1 MIDSNL
7 LEQIS
12 NATEQDRDALAQQII
27 DDYNQGKADTEESQQ
42 ETNQFVSSLFKAADY
57 APADPFSPPENIPG
71 YDQATY
77 QQLNQ
82 IAVEQQRALEVG
94 EKVAQN
100 HVKVE
105 RIEGL
110 YTDAA
115 LIQAQTRV
123 KQEFIGN
130 EGLKL
135 QQAIQAGR
143 LIVSKTEGLQIET
156 SMQQTR
162 NLTASRLVEIE
173 ALKGDALIEGASL
186 QVEGI
191 RADNNALLMASQK
204 DFESMRGAG
213 VGGSYNSYS
222 SY

>member
-1 MIDSNL
+1 MIDNEL

-12 NATEQDRDALAQQII
+12 VATEQDRDALAQQLI
-27 DDYNQGKADTEESQQ
+27 DDYRQSQADTEQSQAESR
-42 ETNQFVSSLFKAADY
+42 EFVSSLFKASDY
-57 APADPFSPPENIPG
+57 APVDPFTPPENIPG

-82 IAVEQQRALEVG
+82 LAVEQQRALEVG

-135 QQAIQAGR
+135 QQAIQAGK

-156 SMQQTR
+156 SMQQTK
-162 NLTASRLVEIE
+162 NLTANRMVEIE
-173 ALKGDALIEGASL
+173 ALRGQALIEGASL

-191 RADNNALLMASQK
+191 RADNNALLMSSQK

-213 VGGSYNSYS
+213 VNGSYNSF
-222 SY
+222 

>member
-1 MIDSNL
+1 MIDNDL

-12 NATEQDRDALAQQII
+12 VATEQDRDALAQQFI
-27 DDYNQGKADTEESQQ
+27 DDYHQSQAETEQSKQESQ
-42 ETNQFVSSLFKAADY
+42 EFVSSLFKASDY
-57 APADPFSPPENIPG
+57 APADPFTPPENIPG

-82 IAVEQQRALEVG
+82 LAVEQQRALEVG

-135 QQAIQAGR
+135 QQAIQAGK

-156 SMQQTR
+156 SMQQTK
-162 NLTASRLVEIE
+162 NLTANRMVEIE
-173 ALKGDALIEGASL
+173 ALRGQALIEGASL

-191 RADNNALLMASQK
+191 RADNNALLMSSQK

-213 VGGSYNSYS
+213 VNGSYNSF
-222 SY
+222 

>member
-1 MIDSNL
+1 MQLDQDL
-7 LEQIS
+7 LDQIS
-12 NATEQDRDALAQQII
+12 VATEQERDRIAQDII
-27 DDYNQGKADTEESQQ
+27 NDSRDLLNRMDESKQ
-42 ETNQFVSSLFKAADY
+42 EAEQFVSSIFKAADY
-57 APADPFSPPENIPG
+57 APTDPFAPPENIPG

-77 QQLNQ
+77 QQLKQ
-82 IAVEQQRALEVG
+82 LAVEQARALEVG
-94 EKVAQN
+94 EQVAQN

-115 LIQAQTRV
+115 LTQAQTRV

-135 QQAIQAGR
+135 QQAIQAGK

-156 SMQQTR
+156 SMQTTR
-162 NLTASRLVEIE
+162 NMTANRLVEIE
-173 ALKGDALIEGASL
+173 SMKGQALIEGAVL
-186 QVEGI
+186 AVEGI
-191 RADNNALLMASQK
+191 RSDNNSLLLQSQK

-213 VGGSYNSYS
+213 INGGFNSL
-222 SY
+222 

>member
-1 MIDSNL
+1 LATVLSHQSTAGLND
-7 LEQIS
+7 IS
-12 NATEQDRDALAQQII
+12 ESR
-27 DDYNQGKADTEESQQ
+27 EES
-42 ETNQFVSSLFKAADY
+42 EEFVSSLFKASDY
-57 APADPFSPPENIPG
+57 APSDPFAPPENIPG

-82 IAVEQQRALEVG
+82 LAVEQQRALEVG

-100 HVKVE
+100 HVRVE

-123 KQEFIGN
+123 KQEHITN

-135 QQAIQAGR
+135 QQAIQAGK
-143 LIVSKTEGLQIET
+143 LITTKTEGIAIET
-156 SMQQTR
+156 SMQKTR
-162 NLTASRLVEIE
+162 NLTASNLVEIE
-173 ALKGDALIEGASL
+173 AMKGQALIEGATL

-213 VGGSYNSYS
+213 VNGSYS

>member
-1 MIDSNL
+1 MIDNEL

-12 NATEQDRDALAQQII
+12 VATEQDRDALAQQLI
-27 DDYNQGKADTEESQQ
+27 DDYRQSQADTEQSQAESR
-42 ETNQFVSSLFKAADY
+42 EFVSSLFKASDY
-57 APADPFSPPENIPG
+57 APVDPFTPPENIPG

-82 IAVEQQRALEVG
+82 LAVEQQRALEVG

-130 EGLKL
+130 GGLKL
-135 QQAIQAGR
+135 QQAIQAGK

-156 SMQQTR
+156 SMQQTK
-162 NLTASRLVEIE
+162 NLTANRMVEIE
-173 ALKGDALIEGASL
+173 ALRGQALIEGASL

-191 RADNNALLMASQK
+191 RADNNALLMSSQK

-213 VGGSYNSYS
+213 VNGSYNSF
-222 SY
+222 

>member
-1 MIDSNL
+1 MIDQDL
-7 LEQIS
+7 LDQIS
-12 NATEQDRDALAQQII
+12 VATEQDRDALAQQII
-27 DDYNQGKADTEESQQ
+27 DEHNQSKTEVEDSRRESS
-42 ETNQFVSSLFKAADY
+42 EFVSSIFKAADY
-57 APADPFSPPENIPG
+57 APSDPFTPPDNIPG
-71 YDQATY
+71 YDQGTY
-77 QQLNQ
+77 QRLIQM
-82 IAVEQQRALEVG
+82 ATEQQRALDVG

-123 KQEFIGN
+123 KQEYIGN

-135 QQAIQAGR
+135 GQAIQAGK
-143 LIVSKTEGLQIET
+143 LIIAKTEGLQIET

-173 ALKGDALIEGASL
+173 SMKGQALIEGAAL

-191 RADNNALLMASQK
+191 RADNNALLLSSQK

-213 VGGSYNSYS
+213 VNGSYS

>member
-1 MIDSNL
+1 MPIDNDL

-12 NATEQDRDALAQQII
+12 VATDQDRDELARQLIEDSRQLL
-27 DDYNQGKADTEESQQ
+27 DDQNANRQ
-42 ETNQFVSSLFKAADY
+42 ETSEFVSSLFKASDY
-57 APADPFSPPENIPG
+57 APVDPFTPPENIPG

-82 IAVEQQRALEVG
+82 LAVEQQRALEVG

-100 HVKVE
+100 HVRVE

-123 KQEFIGN
+123 KQEHIGN

-135 QQAIQAGR
+135 LQAIQAGK
-143 LIVSKTEGLQIET
+143 LITSKTEGIAIET
-156 SMQQTR
+156 GMQQTR

-173 ALKGDALIEGASL
+173 AMKGQALIEGASL

-191 RADNNALLMASQK
+191 RADNNALLMSSQK

-213 VGGSYNSYS
+213 VNGSYNSF
-222 SY
+222 

>member
-1 MIDSNL
+1 MLDQNL
-7 LEQIS
+7 LDEIS
-12 NATEQDRDALAQQII
+12 VATEQDRDALAQQLI
-27 DDYNQGKADTEESQQ
+27 DDSREMLDGMNTAQEESK
-42 ETNQFVSSLFKAADY
+42 QFVSSIFKASDY
-57 APADPFSPPENIPG
+57 APSDPFAPPENIPG

-82 IAVEQQRALEVG
+82 LAVEQQRALEVG
-94 EKVAQN
+94 EKVAAN

-143 LIVSKTEGLQIET
+143 LIVAKTEGIAAET
-156 SMQQTR
+156 GMQQQR
-162 NLTASRLVEIE
+162 NLTANTLISIE
-173 ALKGDALIEGASL
+173 AQKGQAIIEGAML

-191 RADNNALLMASQK
+191 RADNNALLMSSQK

-213 VGGSYNSYS
+213 TNGSYNSY
-222 SY
+222 

>member
-1 MIDSNL
+1 MIDKDL

-12 NATEQDRDALAQQII
+12 IATEQDRDSLAQQLI
-27 DDYNQGKADTEESQQ
+27 DDSRQMLDDMNTSQ
-42 ETNQFVSSLFKAADY
+42 EDAKEFVSSIFKAADY
-57 APADPFSPPENIPG
+57 APTDPFTPPENIPG
-71 YDQATY
+71 YDQGTY

-82 IAVEQQRALEVG
+82 LAVEQQRALEVG

-100 HVKVE
+100 HVRVE

-143 LIVSKTEGLQIET
+143 LIIAKTEGLQAET
-156 SMQQTR
+156 GMQQQR
-162 NLTASRLVEIE
+162 NLTANTLVEIE
-173 ALKGDALIEGASL
+173 AKKGQAMIEGAML

-191 RADNNALLMASQK
+191 RADNNALLMSSQK

-213 VGGSYNSYS
+213 VNGSYS
-222 SY
+222 SF

>member
-1 MIDSNL
+1 MLDQNL

-12 NATEQDRDALAQQII
+12 LATEQDRDALAQQLI
-27 DDYNQGKADTEESQQ
+27 DDSREMLDSMNESQ
-42 ETNQFVSSLFKAADY
+42 EDSKQFVSSLFKASDY
-57 APADPFSPPENIPG
+57 APADPFTPPSNIPG
-71 YDQATY
+71 YDQGTY

-82 IAVEQQRALEVG
+82 LAVEQQRALEVG
-94 EKVAQN
+94 EKVAAN

-143 LIVSKTEGLQIET
+143 LIVAKTEGIAAET
-156 SMQQTR
+156 GMQQQR
-162 NLTASRLVEIE
+162 NLTANTLISIE
-173 ALKGDALIEGASL
+173 AQKGQAIIEGAML

-191 RADNNALLMASQK
+191 RADNNALLMSSQK
-204 DFESMRGAG
+204 DFDSMRGAG
-213 VGGSYNSYS
+213 TNGSYNSY
-222 SY
+222 

>member
-1 MIDSNL
+1 MIDQNL
-7 LEQIS
+7 LDQIS
-12 NATEQDRDALAQQII
+12 AATEQDRDALAQQLI
-27 DDYNQGKADTEESQQ
+27 DDSRELLDSMNESQ
-42 ETNQFVSSLFKAADY
+42 EDSKQFVSSLFKAADY
-57 APADPFSPPENIPG
+57 APTDPFAPPESIPG
-71 YDQATY
+71 YDQGTY

-82 IAVEQQRALEVG
+82 LAVEQQRALEIG
-94 EKVAQN
+94 EKVAAN

-143 LIVSKTEGLQIET
+143 LIVAKTEGIATET
-156 SMQQTR
+156 GMQKQR
-162 NLTASRLVEIE
+162 NLTANTLVEIE
-173 ALKGDALIEGASL
+173 AKKGQAVIEGAML

-191 RADNNALLMASQK
+191 RADNNALLMSSQK

-213 VGGSYNSYS
+213 VNGSYSGY
-222 SY
+222 

>member
-1 MIDSNL
+1 MIDQDL
-7 LEQIS
+7 LDQIS

-27 DDYNQGKADTEESQQ
+27 DDHNQSKADTEDSRQESS
-42 ETNQFVSSLFKAADY
+42 EFVSSIFKAADY
-57 APADPFSPPENIPG
+57 APADPFTPPENIPG
-71 YDQATY
+71 YDQGTY

-82 IAVEQQRALEVG
+82 LAVEQQRALEVG

-100 HVKVE
+100 HVRVE

-123 KQEFIGN
+123 KQEYIGN

-135 QQAIQAGR
+135 NQAIQAGR

-156 SMQQTR
+156 AMQNTR

-173 ALKGDALIEGASL
+173 SLKGQALIEGASL

-213 VGGSYNSYS
+213 VNGSYNDY
-222 SY
+222 

>member
-1 MIDSNL
+1 MIDQDL
-7 LEQIS
+7 LDEIS
-12 NATEQDRDALAQQII
+12 VATEQDRDTLAQQII
-27 DDYNQGKADTEESQQ
+27 DQYNQSLEDTEAVQQ
-42 ETNQFVSSLFKAADY
+42 DSSEFVSALFKAADY
-57 APADPFSPPENIPG
+57 APADPFTPPTNIPG

-77 QQLNQ
+77 QHLNQ
-82 IAVEQQRALEVG
+82 LAVEQQRALEVG

-100 HVKVE
+100 HVRVE

-123 KQEFIGN
+123 KQQSIGN

-135 QQAIQAGR
+135 QQAIQAGK
-143 LIVSKTEGLQIET
+143 LIVAKTEGISIET
-156 SMQQTR
+156 NMQQTR

-173 ALKGDALIEGASL
+173 ALKGDALIEGATL

-191 RADNNALLMASQK
+191 RADNNALLMSSQK

-213 VGGSYNSYS
+213 VGGTYS
-222 SY
+222 SH

>member
-1 MIDSNL
+1 MIDQDL
-7 LEQIS
+7 LDEIS
-12 NATEQDRDALAQQII
+12 VATEQDRDSLAQQII
-27 DDYNQGKADTEESQQ
+27 DQYNQSLENTEAVQQ
-42 ETNQFVSSLFKAADY
+42 ESSQFVSALFKAADY
-57 APADPFSPPENIPG
+57 APTDPFTPPENIPG

-100 HVKVE
+100 HVRVE

-123 KQEFIGN
+123 KQQSIGN

-135 QQAIQAGR
+135 QQAIQAGK
-143 LIVSKTEGLQIET
+143 LIVAKTEGISIET
-156 SMQQTR
+156 NMQQTR
-162 NLTASRLVEIE
+162 NLTASKLVEIE
-173 ALKGDALIEGASL
+173 ALKGDALIEGATL

-191 RADNNALLMASQK
+191 RADNNALLLSSQK

-213 VGGSYNSYS
+213 VGGTYS
-222 SY
+222 SH

>member
-1 MIDSNL
+1 MIDQNL
-7 LEQIS
+7 LDQIS
-12 NATEQDRDALAQQII
+12 AATEQDRDSLAQQLI
-27 DDYNQGKADTEESQQ
+27 DDSREMLDGMNTAQEESK
-42 ETNQFVSSLFKAADY
+42 QFVSSIFKASDY
-57 APADPFSPPENIPG
+57 APSDPFAPPENIPG

-82 IAVEQQRALEVG
+82 LAVEQQRALEVG
-94 EKVAQN
+94 EKVAAN

-143 LIVSKTEGLQIET
+143 LIVAKTEGIAAET
-156 SMQQTR
+156 GMQQQR
-162 NLTASRLVEIE
+162 NLTANTLISIE
-173 ALKGDALIEGASL
+173 AQKGQAIIEGAML

-191 RADNNALLMASQK
+191 RADNNALLMSSQK
-204 DFESMRGAG
+204 DFDSMRGAG
-213 VGGSYNSYS
+213 TNGSYNSY
-222 SY
+222 

>member
-1 MIDSNL
+1 MLDQNL

-12 NATEQDRDALAQQII
+12 LATEQDRDALAQQLI
-27 DDYNQGKADTEESQQ
+27 DDSREMLDGMNTAQEESK
-42 ETNQFVSSLFKAADY
+42 QFVSSIFKASDY
-57 APADPFSPPENIPG
+57 APSDPFTPPENIPG

-82 IAVEQQRALEVG
+82 LAVEQQRALEVG
-94 EKVAQN
+94 EKVAAN

-143 LIVSKTEGLQIET
+143 LIVAKTEGIAAET
-156 SMQQTR
+156 GMQQQR
-162 NLTASRLVEIE
+162 NLTANALISIE
-173 ALKGDALIEGASL
+173 AQKGQAIIEGAML

-191 RADNNALLMASQK
+191 RADNNALLMSSQK
-204 DFESMRGAG
+204 DFDSMRGAG
-213 VGGSYNSYS
+213 TNGSYNSY
-222 SY
+222 

>member
-1 MIDSNL
+1 MIDRDL
-7 LEQIS
+7 LDEIS
-12 NATEQDRDALAQQII
+12 VATEQDRDSLAQQII
-27 DDYNQGKADTEESQQ
+27 DQYNQSLEDTEAVQQ
-42 ETNQFVSSLFKAADY
+42 DSSEFVSALFKAADY
-57 APADPFSPPENIPG
+57 APTAPFTPPENIPG

-100 HVKVE
+100 HVRVE

-123 KQEFIGN
+123 KQQSIGN

-135 QQAIQAGR
+135 QQAIQAGK
-143 LIVSKTEGLQIET
+143 LIVAKTEGISIET
-156 SMQQTR
+156 NMQQTR
-162 NLTASRLVEIE
+162 NLTASKLVEIE
-173 ALKGDALIEGASL
+173 ALKGDALIEGATL

-191 RADNNALLMASQK
+191 RADNNALLLSSQK

-213 VGGSYNSYS
+213 VGGTYS
-222 SY
+222 SH

>member
-1 MIDSNL
+1 MIDQDL
-7 LEQIS
+7 LDQIS
-12 NATEQDRDALAQQII
+12 VATEQDRDALAQQLI
-27 DDYNQGKADTEESQQ
+27 DDSRQLLDDQDASRQESQQ
-42 ETNQFVSSLFKAADY
+42 FVSGIFKAADY
-57 APADPFSPPENIPG
+57 APSDPFTPPDNIPG
-71 YDQATY
+71 YDQGTY
-77 QQLNQ
+77 QRLNQ
-82 IAVEQQRALEVG
+82 LAVEQQRALEVG

-100 HVKVE
+100 HVRVE

-135 QQAIQAGR
+135 QQAIQAGK
-143 LIVSKTEGLQIET
+143 LIVAKTEGLQIET

-173 ALKGDALIEGASL
+173 SMKGQALIEGSLL

-191 RADNNALLMASQK
+191 RADNNALLMSSQK

-213 VGGSYNSYS
+213 INGGYS

>member
-1 MIDSNL
+1 MIDQTL
-7 LEQIS
+7 LDEIS
-12 NATEQDRDALAQQII
+12 VATEQDRDRLAQQLI
-27 DDYNQGKADTEESQQ
+27 DEHNQGQRDVEESQQ
-42 ETNQFVSSLFKAADY
+42 ESKQFVSSIFKAADY
-57 APADPFSPPENIPG
+57 APADPFAPPENIPA

-82 IAVEQQRALEVG
+82 LAVEQQRALEVG

-123 KQEFIGN
+123 KQELIGN

-135 QQAIQAGR
+135 NQAIQAGR
-143 LIVSKTEGLQIET
+143 LIVAKTEGIQIDT
-156 SMQQTR
+156 DMQKTR

-173 ALKGDALIEGASL
+173 SAKGQAMIEGASL

-191 RADNNALLMASQK
+191 RSENNALLMSSQK

-213 VGGSYNSYS
+213 VNGTYNSY
-222 SY
+222 

>member
-1 MIDSNL
+1 MPIDNDL

-12 NATEQDRDALAQQII
+12 VATDQDRDELARQLIEDSRQLL
-27 DDYNQGKADTEESQQ
+27 DDQNANRQ
-42 ETNQFVSSLFKAADY
+42 ETSEFVSSLFKASDY
-57 APADPFSPPENIPG
+57 APVDPFTPPENIPG

-82 IAVEQQRALEVG
+82 LAVEQQRALEVG

-135 QQAIQAGR
+135 QQAIQAGK

-156 SMQQTR
+156 SMQQTK
-162 NLTASRLVEIE
+162 NLTANRMVEIE
-173 ALKGDALIEGASL
+173 ALRGQALIEGASL

-191 RADNNALLMASQK
+191 RADNNALLMSSQK

-213 VGGSYNSYS
+213 VNGSYNSF
-222 SY
+222 

>member
-1 MIDSNL
+1 MIDDNL

-12 NATEQDRDALAQQII
+12 VATEQDRDALAQQLI
-27 DDYNQGKADTEESQQ
+27 DDYRQSQTNTEQSKSESKA
-42 ETNQFVSSLFKAADY
+42 FVSSIFKAEHY
-57 APADPFSPPENIPG
+57 APADPFTPPENIPG

-77 QQLNQ
+77 QQLKQ
-82 IAVEQQRALEVG
+82 MAVEQARALEVG
-94 EKVAQN
+94 EQVAQN

-123 KQEFIGN
+123 KHEFIGN

-135 QQAIQAGR
+135 QQAIQAGK
-143 LIVSKTEGLQIET
+143 LITAKTEGLQIET
-156 SMQQTR
+156 SMQATR

-173 ALKGDALIEGASL
+173 SAKGQAMIEGAVL
-186 QVEGI
+186 AVEGI
-191 RADNNALLMASQK
+191 RSDNNSLLLKSQK

-213 VGGSYNSYS
+213 VGGTYHNF
-222 SY
+222 

>member
-1 MIDSNL
+1 MIDQSL
-7 LEQIS
+7 LDEIS
-12 NATEQDRDALAQQII
+12 VATEQDRDRLAQQLI
-27 DDYNQGKADTEESQQ
+27 DEHNQGERDVEASQQ
-42 ETNQFVSSLFKAADY
+42 ESKQFVSSIFKAADY
-57 APADPFSPPENIPG
+57 APRDPFTPPENIPG

-77 QQLNQ
+77 QQLHQ
-82 IAVEQQRALEVG
+82 LAVEQQRALEVG

-115 LIQAQTRV
+115 LIQAQTKV
-123 KQEFIGN
+123 KQELIGN

-135 QQAIQAGR
+135 NQVIQAGR
-143 LIVSKTEGLQIET
+143 LIVAKTEGIQLDT
-156 SMQQTR
+156 DMQKTR

-173 ALKGDALIEGASL
+173 SAKGQAMIEGASM

-191 RADNNALLMASQK
+191 RSENNALLMSSQK

-213 VGGSYNSYS
+213 VNGSYNSY
-222 SY
+222 

>member
-1 MIDSNL
+1 MLDQNL
-7 LEQIS
+7 LDEIS
-12 NATEQDRDALAQQII
+12 VATEQDRDALAQQLI
-27 DDYNQGKADTEESQQ
+27 DDSREMLDGMNTAQEESK
-42 ETNQFVSSLFKAADY
+42 QFVSSLFKASDY
-57 APADPFSPPENIPG
+57 APSDPFAPPENIPG

-82 IAVEQQRALEVG
+82 LAVEQQRALEVG
-94 EKVAQN
+94 EKVAAN

-143 LIVSKTEGLQIET
+143 LIVAKTEGIAAET
-156 SMQQTR
+156 GMQQQR
-162 NLTASRLVEIE
+162 NLTANALISIE
-173 ALKGDALIEGASL
+173 AQKGQAIIEGAML

-191 RADNNALLMASQK
+191 RADNNALLMSSQK
-204 DFESMRGAG
+204 DFDSMRGAG
-213 VGGSYNSYS
+213 ANGSYNSY
-222 SY
+222 

>member
-1 MIDSNL
+1 MIDKDL

-12 NATEQDRDALAQQII
+12 IATEQDRDSLAQQLI
-27 DDYNQGKADTEESQQ
+27 DDSRQMLNDMNTSQ
-42 ETNQFVSSLFKAADY
+42 ENAKEFVSSIFKAADY
-57 APADPFSPPENIPG
+57 APTDPFTPPENIPG
-71 YDQATY
+71 YDQGTY

-82 IAVEQQRALEVG
+82 LAVEQQRALEVG

-100 HVKVE
+100 HVRVE

-115 LIQAQTRV
+115 LIQAQTRI

-143 LIVSKTEGLQIET
+143 LIVAKTEGLQAET
-156 SMQQTR
+156 GMQQQR
-162 NLTASRLVEIE
+162 NLTANTLVEIE
-173 ALKGDALIEGASL
+173 AEKGQAMIEGAML

-191 RADNNALLMASQK
+191 RADNNALLMSSQK

-213 VGGSYNSYS
+213 VNGSYS
-222 SY
+222 SF

>member
-1 MIDSNL
+1 MLDQKL
-7 LEQIS
+7 LERNFRS
-12 NATEQDRDALAQQII
+12 YRADRDALAQQLI
-27 DDYNQGKADTEESQQ
+27 DDSRELLDGMNDRPGGVQAVRQLDFQGFRLCT
-42 ETNQFVSSLFKAADY
+42 VRV
-57 APADPFSPPENIPG
+57 PFTPPENIPG

-82 IAVEQQRALEVG
+82 LAVEQQRALEVG
-94 EKVAQN
+94 EKVAAN

-143 LIVSKTEGLQIET
+143 LIVAKTEGIAAEPECSNSAT
-156 SMQQTR
+156 SQRTR
-162 NLTASRLVEIE
+162 
-173 ALKGDALIEGASL
+173 
-186 QVEGI
+186 
-191 RADNNALLMASQK
+191 
-204 DFESMRGAG
+204 
-213 VGGSYNSYS
+213 
-222 SY
+222 

>member
-1 MIDSNL
+1 MIDQDL

-12 NATEQDRDALAQQII
+12 LATDQDRDALAQQII
-27 DDYNQGKADTEESQQ
+27 DDYNQTQVAAEDSRTESER
-42 ETNQFVSSLFKAADY
+42 FVGSLFKAADY
-57 APADPFSPPENIPG
+57 APADPFTPPDTLPG

-82 IAVEQQRALEVG
+82 LAAEQQRALEVG

-173 ALKGDALIEGASL
+173 ALKGDALIEGARL

-191 RADNNALLMASQK
+191 RSDNNALLMASQK

-213 VGGSYNSYS
+213 VNGSYS

>member
-1 MIDSNL
+1 MLDQNL
-7 LEQIS
+7 LDEIS
-12 NATEQDRDALAQQII
+12 VATEQDRDALAQQLI
-27 DDYNQGKADTEESQQ
+27 DDSREMLDGMNTAQEESK
-42 ETNQFVSSLFKAADY
+42 QFVSSIFKASDY
-57 APADPFSPPENIPG
+57 APSDPFAPPENIPG

-82 IAVEQQRALEVG
+82 LAVEQQRALEVG
-94 EKVAQN
+94 EKVAAN

-143 LIVSKTEGLQIET
+143 LIVAKTEGIAAET
-156 SMQQTR
+156 GMQQQR
-162 NLTASRLVEIE
+162 NLTANTLISIE
-173 ALKGDALIEGASL
+173 AQKGQAIIEGAML

-191 RADNNALLMASQK
+191 RADNNALLMSSQK
-204 DFESMRGAG
+204 DFDSMRGAG
-213 VGGSYNSYS
+213 ANGSYNSY
-222 SY
+222 

>member
-1 MIDSNL
+1 MQIDQDL
-7 LEQIS
+7 LDQIS
-12 NATEQDRDALAQQII
+12 NATEQDRDELAQQLINDSRQLL
-27 DDYNQGKADTEESQQ
+27 DDINSSRQ
-42 ETNQFVSSLFKAADY
+42 EASEFVSSIFKAADY
-57 APADPFSPPENIPG
+57 APGDPFVPPKNIPG
-71 YDQATY
+71 YDQATF

-82 IAVEQQRALEVG
+82 LAVEQQRALEVG

-100 HVKVE
+100 HVRVE

-123 KQEFIGN
+123 KQEYIGN

-135 QQAIQAGR
+135 QQAIQAGK
-143 LIVSKTEGLQIET
+143 LIITKTEGLQIET
-156 SMQQTR
+156 AMQQTR
-162 NLTASRLVEIE
+162 NLTANRLVEIE
-173 ALKGDALIEGASL
+173 AMKGNAIIEGASL

-213 VGGSYNSYS
+213 VNGGYTSY
-222 SY
+222 

>member
-1 MIDSNL
+1 MIDQDL
-7 LEQIS
+7 LDQIS
-12 NATEQDRDALAQQII
+12 VATEQDRDRLAQQLI
-27 DDYNQGKADTEESQQ
+27 DEHNQGQRDVEESQQ
-42 ETNQFVSSLFKAADY
+42 QSEQFVSSIFKAADY
-57 APADPFSPPENIPG
+57 APRDPFAPPENIPG

-82 IAVEQQRALEVG
+82 LAVEQQRALEVG

-115 LIQAQTRV
+115 LIQAQTKV
-123 KQEFIGN
+123 KQELIGN

-135 QQAIQAGR
+135 NQVIQAGR
-143 LIVSKTEGLQIET
+143 LIVAKTEGIQLDT
-156 SMQQTR
+156 DMQKTR

-173 ALKGDALIEGASL
+173 SAKGQAMIEGASL

-191 RADNNALLMASQK
+191 RSENNALLMASQK

-213 VGGSYNSYS
+213 VNGSYHSY
-222 SY
+222 

>member
-1 MIDSNL
+1 MIDQSL
-7 LEQIS
+7 LDEIS
-12 NATEQDRDALAQQII
+12 LATEQDRDSLAQQII
-27 DDYNQGKADTEESQQ
+27 DQYNQSAQETEAVQQ
-42 ETNQFVSSLFKAADY
+42 ESSQFVNSLFKAADY
-57 APADPFSPPENIPG
+57 APADPFTPPENIPG

-82 IAVEQQRALEVG
+82 LAVEQQRALEVG

-100 HVKVE
+100 HVRVE

-123 KQEFIGN
+123 KQENIGN

-135 QQAIQAGR
+135 QQAIQAGK
-143 LIVSKTEGLQIET
+143 LIVAKTEGIGIET
-156 SMQQTR
+156 SLQQTR
-162 NLTASRLVEIE
+162 NLTASKLVEIE
-173 ALKGDALIEGASL
+173 APKGDALIEGATL
-186 QVEGI
+186 QVQGI
-191 RADNNALLMASQK
+191 RADNNALLMSSQK

-213 VGGSYNSYS
+213 VNGSYNSI
-222 SY
+222 

>member
-1 MIDSNL
+1 MIDQTL
-7 LEQIS
+7 LDEIS
-12 NATEQDRDALAQQII
+12 VATEQDRDVLAQQII
-27 DDYNQGKADTEESQQ
+27 DDYNRSQTDTETTQQ
-42 ETNQFVSSLFKAADY
+42 DSERFVNSLFKASDY
-57 APADPFSPPENIPG
+57 APSDPFAPPESIPG

-82 IAVEQQRALEVG
+82 LAVEQQRALEVG

-100 HVKVE
+100 HVRVE

-123 KQEFIGN
+123 KQELIGN

-135 QQAIQAGR
+135 NQAMQAGK
-143 LIVSKTEGLQIET
+143 LIIAKTEALQLDT
-156 SMQQTR
+156 SMQKTR
-162 NLTASRLVEIE
+162 NLTQNRLIEIE
-173 ALKGDALIEGASL
+173 SAKGDALIEGAAL

-191 RADNNALLMASQK
+191 RSDNNALLMASQK

-213 VGGSYNSYS
+213 VGGTYS

>member
-1 MIDSNL
+1 MLDQNL
-7 LEQIS
+7 LDEIS
-12 NATEQDRDALAQQII
+12 VATEQDRDALAQQLI
-27 DDYNQGKADTEESQQ
+27 DDSREMLDGMNTAQEESK
-42 ETNQFVSSLFKAADY
+42 QFVSSIFKASDY
-57 APADPFSPPENIPG
+57 APSDPFAPPENIPG

-82 IAVEQQRALEVG
+82 LAVEQQRALEVG
-94 EKVAQN
+94 EKVAAN

-143 LIVSKTEGLQIET
+143 LIVAKTEGIAAET
-156 SMQQTR
+156 GMQQQR
-162 NLTASRLVEIE
+162 NLTANALISIE
-173 ALKGDALIEGASL
+173 AQKGQAIIEGAML

-191 RADNNALLMASQK
+191 RADNNALLMSSQK
-204 DFESMRGAG
+204 DFDSMRGAG
-213 VGGSYNSYS
+213 TNGSYNSY
-222 SY
+222 

>member
-1 MIDSNL
+1 M
-7 LEQIS
+7 
-12 NATEQDRDALAQQII
+12 
-27 DDYNQGKADTEESQQ
+27 
-42 ETNQFVSSLFKAADY
+42 
-57 APADPFSPPENIPG
+57 
-71 YDQATY
+71 
-77 QQLNQ
+77 
-82 IAVEQQRALEVG
+82 G

-173 ALKGDALIEGASL
+173 ALKGNALIEGASL

-213 VGGSYNSYS
+213 VNGSYNSYN

>member
-1 MIDSNL
+1 MIDQDL

-12 NATEQDRDALAQQII
+12 NATDQDRDALAQQII
-27 DDYNQGKADTEESQQ
+27 DDYNQTKVDADDSRVQSE
-42 ETNQFVSSLFKAADY
+42 QFVSSIFKAADY
-57 APADPFSPPENIPG
+57 APTDPFTPPDNLPG

-110 YTDAA
+110 HTDAA

-173 ALKGDALIEGASL
+173 ALKGNALIEGANL
-186 QVEGI
+186 QVVGI

-213 VGGSYNSYS
+213 VNGSYNSY
-222 SY
+222 

>member
-1 MIDSNL
+1 MIDQDL
-7 LEQIS
+7 LDQIS
-12 NATEQDRDALAQQII
+12 VATEQDRDALAQQII
-27 DDYNQGKADTEESQQ
+27 DDHNRTRAEAEESRQDSQ
-42 ETNQFVSSLFKAADY
+42 QFVNGIFKAADY
-57 APADPFSPPENIPG
+57 APSDPFTPPDNIPG
-71 YDQATY
+71 FDQGTY
-77 QQLNQ
+77 QRLIQL
-82 IAVEQQRALEVG
+82 AVEQQRALEVG

-115 LIQAQTRV
+115 LIQVQTRV
-123 KQEFIGN
+123 KQEYIGN

-135 QQAIQAGR
+135 QQAIQAGK
-143 LIVSKTEGLQIET
+143 LIITKTEGLQIET
-156 SMQQTR
+156 AMQQTR

-173 ALKGDALIEGASL
+173 SMKGQALIEGATL

-191 RADNNALLMASQK
+191 RADNNALLLSSQK

-213 VGGSYNSYS
+213 INGSYS

>member
-1 MIDSNL
+1 MIDQNL

-12 NATEQDRDALAQQII
+12 LATEQDRDALAQQLI
-27 DDYNQGKADTEESQQ
+27 DDSREMLDSMNESQ
-42 ETNQFVSSLFKAADY
+42 EDSKQFVSSLFKASDY
-57 APADPFSPPENIPG
+57 APADPFAPPENIPG

-82 IAVEQQRALEVG
+82 LAVEQQRALEVG
-94 EKVAQN
+94 EKVAAN

-143 LIVSKTEGLQIET
+143 LIVAKTEGIAAET
-156 SMQQTR
+156 GMQQQR
-162 NLTASRLVEIE
+162 NLTANTLISIE
-173 ALKGDALIEGASL
+173 AQKGQAIIEGAML

-191 RADNNALLMASQK
+191 RADNNALLMSSQK
-204 DFESMRGAG
+204 DFDSMRGAG
-213 VGGSYNSYS
+213 TNGSYNSY
-222 SY
+222 